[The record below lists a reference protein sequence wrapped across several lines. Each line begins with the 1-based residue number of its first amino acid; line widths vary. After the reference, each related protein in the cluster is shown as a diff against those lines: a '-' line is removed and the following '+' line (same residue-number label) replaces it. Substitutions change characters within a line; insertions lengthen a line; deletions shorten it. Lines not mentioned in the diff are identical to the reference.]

1 MISVDLAQRL
11 RLHGL
16 IWTPVA
22 GDRFVVPERGID
34 EDVFVVSDMTVEVHD
49 LPSGRVIGFNGT
61 TEWALDSL
69 ELPEVLW
76 LPRESQLRELLGEV
90 FVGLEAVAEGFAVIV
105 RAVDEG
111 ADSPLRRHAAEDA
124 EDAYAAALLSVLTA
138 DSA

>member
-1 MISVDLAQRL
+1 MAQQL

-34 EDVFVVSDMTVEVHD
+34 DDIFVVSDMTVEVHD
-49 LPSGRVIGFNGT
+49 LPTGRIIGFNGT

-76 LPRESQLRELLGEV
+76 LPRESQLRELLGAA
-90 FVGLEAVAEGFAVIV
+90 FVRLELDAEGFRVVIQSTG
-105 RAVDEG
+105 DEVG
-111 ADSPLRRHAAEDA
+111 APLEPHVAPDA
-124 EDAYAAALLSVLTA
+124 EDAYAAALLSVLA
-138 DSA
+138 AS